1 MEEEKLKGM
10 ELDITKNKLKLANL
24 ELQKQ
29 EIIDTI
35 IYLEEQY
42 EEALGGKK

>member
-1 MEEEKLKGM
+1 MEEERLKGL
-10 ELDITKNKLKLANL
+10 ELEITKNKLKLANL

-42 EEALGGKK
+42 EAALEGKK